1 MDARFR
7 NACILFGG
15 FMILVCSLFPLPMA
29 AAVESNQ
36 QGKYFRETTAIFD
49 SSVLETRSTTTL
61 VRCALRCEGN
71 KKCVRVGFHDDKSC
85 LLLGQTGNGVQVDQT
100 TAEIKMFAPVSIM
113 GTSKC
118 FGTKKPAEI
127 CKIY

>member
-7 NACILFGG
+7 NGCILFGG
-15 FMILVCSLFPLPMA
+15 FVILVCSLFPLPMG

-36 QGKYFRETTAIFD
+36 HGKYFHETTAIFD
-49 SSVLETRSTTTL
+49 SNVLETRTKTTL
-61 VRCALRCEGN
+61 VQCVLRCEGN
-71 KKCVRVGFHDDKSC
+71 KMCGRVGFHDDKSC

-100 TAEIKMFAPVSIM
+100 TAGIKMFAPVSIM

-127 CKIY
+127 CKIC